1 MKRALLSLAV
11 SASLGFPAMADTLFT
26 PADKPAQLSDPD
38 PNSVELGI
46 KVWSNSEGS
55 FTAVRFYK
63 GPQNKGP
70 HTARVWD
77 YATHQILA
85 SATFTKETASGW
97 QQATLSPAVPVTAGA
112 TYVISYHAPNGYYSV
127 TPYYFQAAKVSG
139 SLNAPNGANGVYAYG
154 ATPVFPNLT
163 YQNSNYFVDVVFTP
177 SASVSPTLKSN
188 QSVSLGWTASPTTSV
203 TGYRVK
209 YGTQSGNYPSAID
222 AGKTTSATVTGLSSA
237 VHHFFVACAYDAQGH
252 ESSPSNEVSF

>member
-1 MKRALLSLAV
+1 MSRALLLLSV
-11 SASLGFPAMADTLFT
+11 VSLGVPAMADTLFNPT
-26 PADKPAQLSDPD
+26 DKPAQLSDPD
-38 PNSVELGI
+38 PNSVELGV
-46 KVWSNSEGS
+46 KVWSNNAGS

-77 YATHQILA
+77 YATKQVLA
-85 SATFTKETASGW
+85 TATFSKETGSGW
-97 QQATLSPAVPVTAGA
+97 QEAALNPAVPVTAGN
-112 TYVISYHAPNGYYSV
+112 TYVISYHAPRGYYSV

-139 SLNAPNGANGVYAYG
+139 SLNAPSGANGVYAYG
-154 ATPVFPNLT
+154 DSPVFPNLT
-163 YQNSNYFVDVVFTP
+163 SQSSNYFVDVVFTAA
-177 SASVSPTLKSN
+177 ASPAPTPTPK
-188 QSVSLGWTASPTTSV
+188 QSVSLGWTASPTPSV

-209 YGTQSGNYPSAID
+209 YGTQSGHYPSAVD
-222 AGKTTSATVTGLSSA
+222 AGNSTSATVTGLSST